1 VAVADA
7 VPLQAPV
14 QRRAGQ
20 ERDCGLQ
27 RVEAVQRMASE
38 GDDRASS
45 WAVSTVEWTT
55 FEPMGASC
63 AKARLRHLA
72 TVFWLSP
79 YCAAS
84 SLSVAA
90 DRCIA
95 ARMAYVVVVLP

>member
-1 VAVADA
+1 
-7 VPLQAPV
+7 
-14 QRRAGQ
+14 
-20 ERDCGLQ
+20 
-27 RVEAVQRMASE
+27 MASE